1 MKERTN
7 KHSVGQT
14 IAKLRKQKGWTQAGL
29 AEKLQVSDKA
39 VSKWEKDDSY
49 PSIDL
54 LPAIADLFGVS
65 IDDIL
70 VGSKEHSPEAIDSPS
85 ISEEP
90 IDKNDP
96 RILAAVH
103 DGILYVDEIL
113 TTKDYSLIST
123 AINSYPITD
132 FEIECQKI
140 YAIMKMLEK
149 LDWRGLLYYA
159 VDTNQHYLIK
169 YVLERDYVA
178 CEKLLQGFLN
188 TLVTKS
194 HLLPGSGY
202 HGVNEKYLIDRK
214 KPTLRFTARTSSV
227 DVLEHIKACKSQLL
241 ADCKLQYD
249 KETLISGYTYE
260 YFAEELAKGNTE
272 IVIIRLCVRLEAVL
286 RCDYH
291 FEGDLSEMLNQYC
304 AQYGREDDGW
314 GEANFVKMLHKLRK
328 CRNSIAH
335 PTGVD
340 ITMTT
345 EELNFC
351 IEYIC
356 KMG

>member
-1 MKERTN
+1 MKESTN

-54 LPAIADLFGVS
+54 LPKMAELFGVS

-70 VGSKEHSPEAIDSPS
+70 VGSKENVPEAIDSS
-85 ISEEP
+85 NIIEESV
-90 IDKNDP
+90 DKNDP

-113 TTKDYSLIST
+113 ATKDYSLIST
-123 AINSYPITD
+123 AINSYPITN

-140 YAIMKMLEK
+140 YVIMKMLEK

-159 VDTNQHYLIK
+159 VDTNQHYLINH
-169 YVLERDYVA
+169 VLERDYAA
-178 CEKLLQGFLN
+178 CEKLLQGLLN
-188 TLVTKS
+188 TLVTKL
-194 HLLPGSGY
+194 HLLPDSRY
-202 HGVNEKYLIDRK
+202 RGVNEKYLIDRK
-214 KPTLRFTARTSSV
+214 KPTLRFTTKTSSV
-227 DVLEHIKACKSQLL
+227 DVLEHIQACKQQLL
-241 ADCKLQYD
+241 ADCKMQYD
-249 KETLISGYTYE
+249 KETLISDYTYE
-260 YFAEELAKGNTE
+260 YFVEQLAKGNKD
-272 IVIIRLCVRLEAVL
+272 IVIIKLCVRLEAVL

-291 FEGDLSEMLNQYC
+291 FEGELSEMLSQYC
-304 AQYGREDDGW
+304 AKYGREDEGW
-314 GEANFVKMLHKLRK
+314 GEAKFVQMLHKLRK

-335 PTGVD
+335 PTGID
-340 ITMTT
+340 ATMTT

-351 IEYIC
+351 IDYVC